1 MARTPNVT
9 QEAILQAALELVQA
23 EGERAVTLGAVAA
36 KLGIKTPSLYNH
48 VAGLAG
54 LRRLL
59 ALHGLAELRR
69 AMLAADRT
77 PGGDVD
83 LFAMAIAYV
92 QFARANPGLYA
103 SLFIPKEWQD
113 EVFHSEAGKTVDVV
127 VQALRPYTVDAQD
140 AVHVVRGLR
149 SLLHGFASLEA
160 ADGFGMP
167 VLPDAS
173 LHRMIEIY
181 LNGV

>member
-1 MARTPNVT
+1 MPRGGTVT
-9 QEAILQAALELVQA
+9 QERILIAALELVKA
-23 EGERAVTLGAVAA
+23 AGEQAVTLGAVAA

-59 ALHGLAELRR
+59 AMHGLAELRR
-69 AMLAADRT
+69 AMRAAAES
-77 PGGDVD
+77 PSGDVE

-113 EVFHSEAGKTVDVV
+113 EAFHREAGKTVDVV
-127 VQALRPYTVDAQD
+127 VQALRPYATDAQD

-160 ADGFGMP
+160 SDGFGMP
-167 VLPDAS
+167 VLPDES
-173 LHRMIEIY
+173 LHRMIQIY
-181 LNGV
+181 LDGV